1 MTFQVDQLPLEQKA
15 SDNSIGVLDPV
26 ARRRLQNRLNQRA
39 SSRWHPYSTRPASQ
53 LYELFRLTF
62 NIGQRK
68 ASECKKQRNPAGS
81 KWIVYVEDS
90 NIPKKNAFI
99 EETTSHQ
106 VTKPSPPP
114 RQNEEHFCY
123 LNPVQRDECMIWLR
137 AKALHMMENPVL
149 TPNPTFCISQYNILR
164 AILFN
169 AELMGLTLDLL
180 NEDLASQFNLVGPS
194 TSATHLPASLCP
206 SPKQKEI
213 IHHPWID
220 LIPMLSLREALLSR
234 ADVLDEDEVCSDLY
248 GGCASQEVGLCVW
261 GEAWDPRAYEVS
273 ETLTRK
279 WSWMV
284 EDCPD
289 VIKTSNY
296 WRKQRGEKPI
306 MLKIK

>member
-1 MTFQVDQLPLEQKA
+1 HWTSRSCPHFSRLSTSCNQQQICKMTFQVDQPPLDQTA
-15 SDNSIGVLDPV
+15 SDTSRDILDPV

-39 SSRWHPYSTRPASQ
+39 SR
-53 LYELFRLTF
+53 
-62 NIGQRK
+62 QRK
-68 ASECKKQRNPAGS
+68 ASECKKQRNPADR
-81 KWIVYVEDS
+81 KWIVYVEGS
-90 NIPKKNAFI
+90 NIPKKNASI

-114 RQNEEHFCY
+114 RQNEESFCY
-123 LNPVQRDECMIWLR
+123 LNPVQRDECTKWLH

-149 TPNPTFCISQYNILR
+149 SPNPTFYISQYNIIR

-180 NEDLASQFNLVGPS
+180 NEDLASQFNLIGPS
-194 TSATHLPASLCP
+194 TSATRLPASLCP
-206 SPKQKEI
+206 SPKQKKI

-220 LIPMLSLREALLSR
+220 LIPMLSLREALLAR
-234 ADVLDEDEVCSDLY
+234 VDVLDEDEVCSDLY

-284 EDCPD
+284 KRLSRCH
-289 VIKTSNY
+289 
-296 WRKQRGEKPI
+296 
-306 MLKIK
+306 